1 MMESYSDLEAYPL
14 IYRGPCTTVVL
25 VAPDIILKWYGGEE
39 VHVLHFAR
47 RHLIPVPRV
56 LYHRRRAPYFCMEQC
71 RGVSLEKVI
80 DTMSLSDLVH
90 IANQLSSILTQMSSI
105 KSRFICSVKNQALR
119 NFFYPPSF
127 EPKHPFSSV
136 SEFYDYYRDM
146 LRWCSTDEWL
156 DSFFHRLPRN
166 DAIHFVHGDLV
177 PPNIMVEDSTITG
190 IIDWASGGFYPSHWE
205 YCRMWQY
212 TSGNWVYILERVFPG
227 RPRRMEIEAY
237 RKLIS
242 MLANNF

>member
-1 MMESYSDLEAYPL
+1 
-14 IYRGPCTTVVL
+14 
-25 VAPDIILKWYGGEE
+25 
-39 VHVLHFAR
+39 
-47 RHLIPVPRV
+47 
-56 LYHRRRAPYFCMEQC
+56 
-71 RGVSLEKVI
+71 
-80 DTMSLSDLVH
+80 MSSSDLVH
-90 IANQLSSILTQMSSI
+90 IADQLSSILTQMSSI

-119 NFFYPPSF
+119 NFFYPSSF
-127 EPKHPFSSV
+127 EPKHPFSN
-136 SEFYDYYRDM
+136 
-146 LRWCSTDEWL
+146 
-156 DSFFHRLPRN
+156 SFFHLLPRN

-227 RPRRMEIEAY
+227 RPRRMEIEAH